1 MVIYINDSIL
11 GIYER
16 VTIILIIFSPLGYFF
31 NCYQLILN
39 DNCYYLKMSIHMK
52 KCLYLLLT
60 LKSVNLK

>member
-1 MVIYINDSIL
+1 MVIYINASIL

-16 VTIILIIFSPLGYFF
+16 VTIILIIFSPLEYFF

-39 DNCYYLKMSIHMK
+39 DNCYYLKMSIRMK